1 MAHALER
8 LGFAVPDR
16 VHLRRY
22 IGPPLRAVFGELLAT
37 SDAVLIEHA
46 VAVYRERFGD
56 VGLYEN
62 ELYPETVES
71 LERLAGSGHQL
82 FVATTKAEV
91 YARQIVEHLGLS
103 QHFVAVYGAALS
115 GEGSHKAE
123 LLARLVA
130 EQGIDPGESVMIGDR
145 GGDVAG
151 ARANGMRSIGVLWGY
166 GITEELA
173 NADRLVRTW
182 RELVTVAEAMGPP
195 RRS

>member
-1 MAHALER
+1 MNLIFDLDGTLTDPESGITRSMAHALER

-82 FVATTKAEV
+82 FVATHEGRSLRA
-91 YARQIVEHLGLS
+91 ANRGALGAL
-103 QHFVAVYGAALS
+103 AAL
-115 GEGSHKAE
+115 
-123 LLARLVA
+123 
-130 EQGIDPGESVMIGDR
+130 R
-145 GGDVAG
+145 GGIWGRAIGRGLAQGGAVSAPRCG
-151 ARANGMRSIGVLWGY
+151 ARDRPGGVGH
-166 GITEELA
+166 
-173 NADRLVRTW
+173 DRRPG
-182 RELVTVAEAMGPP
+182 R
-195 RRS
+195 